1 MAQIAIT
8 HDKKSAEQP
17 RTGADRVA
25 DVARDAG
32 DQSRKLANEVAE
44 TTASMVERTAA
55 NTMATA
61 AQMARATPR
70 LAATSG
76 PGNDLVGF
84 WGELVKAQLADNL
97 DAFSKLTAA
106 RNWQERMS
114 VQSNY
119 ISGSIARMGE
129 VASRC
134 LQLTGSLAT
143 RQLTTGSSEASKAR

>member
-61 AQMARATPR
+61 AQMAR
-70 LAATSG
+70 ATSG

>member
-1 MAQIAIT
+1 MAQIATT

-32 DQSRKLANEVAE
+32 DQGRKLANEVAE

-55 NTMATA
+55 NTMAAA
-61 AQMARATPR
+61 AQMARAIPR

-84 WGELVKAQLADNL
+84 WGELRQGAAGRQSRRFQQACGGAQLAGAD
-97 DAFSKLTAA
+97 
-106 RNWQERMS
+106 ERP
-114 VQSNY
+114 
-119 ISGSIARMGE
+119 E
-129 VASRC
+129 
-134 LQLTGSLAT
+134 QLHLGQHRPDGRGRIPLPPADW
-143 RQLTTGSSEASKAR
+143 

>member
-1 MAQIAIT
+1 
-8 HDKKSAEQP
+8 
-17 RTGADRVA
+17 
-25 DVARDAG
+25 
-32 DQSRKLANEVAE
+32 
-44 TTASMVERTAA
+44 
-55 NTMATA
+55 
-61 AQMARATPR
+61 MARAMPR
-70 LAATSG
+70 LAATSE

-114 VQSNY
+114 VQSSY